1 MALDK
6 KIIDTLSQVTTATLT
21 TLLLKKGLRN
31 VWMRGTRPLNP
42 GQPRLVGPAFTLR
55 FVPAREDLATPESWS
70 KPISTRAAIEA
81 MPEGCITV
89 VDAMVTGSPPG
100 SILFWDAG
108 AAPLSRETFRCS
120 THALGV
126 AEAVELARALGKL
139 PPQLGIFGIEG
150 AGFEAGAPPS
160 REVLRAVE
168 KLAKRIA
175 QEV

>member
-1 MALDK
+1 VDRGDDAAGLLVARRLRELGVEAQEQSGEATALFD
-6 KIIDTLSQVTTATLT
+6 IFEAA
-21 TLLLKKGLRN
+21 
-31 VWMRGTRPLNP
+31 PA
-42 GQPRLVGPAFTLR
+42 GQRV
-55 FVPAREDLATPESWS
+55 
-70 KPISTRAAIEA
+70 I
-81 MPEGCITV
+81 V

-100 SILFWDAG
+100 SILFLDAG

-168 KLAKRIA
+168 ELAQRIA